1 MRFKRQS
8 QILLVLISVVLTIG
22 LVISP
27 SKTRNQVWFPI
38 EPALAAEALPDPL
51 LIPMA
56 LFQAPQNSI
65 FGVEMVKINN
75 FRGLDEIIA
84 ADAAW
89 VRRNALLWSDVESNE
104 GTYNWSNV
112 SSLDDELKSASE
124 RGLEVILVVRRTPI
138 WAQMDIDNN
147 PRTPHFCGPIRPE
160 KIQSFANFM
169 YEAVKRYSKPP
180 YNVKYF
186 EVWNE
191 PDAERGLS
199 ILNPDPPYG
208 CWGDKNDPYYGGEY
222 YADVL
227 TYVYPS
233 MKAANPGIQ
242 VAIGGLL
249 LACKQGVSNV
259 SCDHSEKYFEGI
271 LRRHGAND
279 GGNFFDLVNYHAYD
293 YYFNK
298 LGKYGNGGWG
308 SNLVEGSAFL
318 KKLPFIEGTLENF
331 GFGNKEII
339 LTETALLCGITGFEP
354 MCQTADYENT
364 KAYYAAQS
372 FAQSIDKGFQ
382 TNIWYSATATWR
394 GSALLSSNL
403 DPLPAY
409 YAYDF
414 VEDELSTARYKRDL
428 WEYQNIKGYEYDRS
442 KKVIW
447 MMWST
452 LTDSNGY
459 IIPVSIT
466 LPNEPSRVYTV
477 SGSELNNFSGTS
489 LLVTSSP
496 LYVEWDK

>member
-1 MRFKRQS
+1 MRFRKLS
-8 QILLVLISVVLTIG
+8 QILLALALVFIAVG
-22 LVISP
+22 LVFSP
-27 SKTRNQVWFPI
+27 WKTRNQVWSQI
-38 EPALAAEALPDPL
+38 EPAQAAEEPPGPL
-51 LIPMA
+51 LMPLA
-56 LFQAPQNSI
+56 LYQAPHNSL
-65 FGVEMVKINN
+65 FGVEMAKIAPNK
-75 FRGLDEIIA
+75 GLYEIIA
-84 ADAAW
+84 IDTAW
-89 VRRNALLWSDVESNE
+89 VRRNALLWSDVETVE
-104 GTYNWSNV
+104 GSYNWSNV
-112 SSLDDELKSASE
+112 SYLDDELITASKN
-124 RGLEVILVVRRTPI
+124 GLEVILVVRRTPI
-138 WAQMDIDNN
+138 WAQIDIDNN
-147 PRTPHFCGPIRPE
+147 RHTPHFCGPIRPD
-160 KIQSFANFM
+160 KLQSFANFM
-169 YEAVKRYSKPP
+169 YQAVKRYSKPP

-208 CWGDKNDPYYGGEY
+208 CWGDKNDPYFGGEY

-233 MKAANPGIQ
+233 MKAANPGVQ

-259 SCDHSEKYFEGI
+259 SCDHSEKYLEGI

-308 SNLVEGSAFL
+308 SNLVEGPAFL
-318 KKLPFIEGTLENF
+318 KKLPFIEDTLENF

-339 LTETALLCGITGFEP
+339 LTETALLCGSTGDEP
-354 MCQTADYENT
+354 ICQAQEYENT

-382 TNIWYSATATWR
+382 TNIWYSATAYWR
-394 GSALLSSNL
+394 GSSLLTTYL

-409 YAYDF
+409 YAYGF
-414 VEDELSTARYKRDL
+414 VENELGKSRNKRDL
-428 WEYQNIKGYEYDRS
+428 WEYTNIKGLEFDRS
-442 KKVIW
+442 DKTTW

-452 LTDSNGY
+452 LTDGDGY
-459 IIPVSIT
+459 VLPVSIT
-466 LPNEPSRVYTV
+466 LPSEPSKVYTV
-477 SGSELNNFSGTS
+477 FGDELANFKGTS
-489 LLVTSSP
+489 LLVTAAP